1 MPYEVIAV
9 ETFQKDVKQL
19 YKKYRSIKKDVLE
32 LVERLEENYD
42 IGTDLG
48 NNLYK
53 IRVRNRDV
61 GGKRGGYRVIYYT
74 RLSNQ
79 RIYLLTIYAK
89 TQKETIDMAVLKPII
104 DTLV

>member
-42 IGTDLG
+42 IGTALG

-61 GGKRGGYRVIYYT
+61 GGKRGGYRVIYYA

>member
-61 GGKRGGYRVIYYT
+61 GGKIGGYRVIYYT